1 LPSEFWQTLGDAL
14 SWYLLAL
21 ELVIICVINGLL
33 IRSWRLFR
41 VVLAETNNLLLSVL
55 LNFEEMVSLV
65 SFSGC

>member
-1 LPSEFWQTLGDAL
+1 MVI
-14 SWYLLAL
+14 WYLLVL

-41 VVLAETNNLLLSVL
+41 VVLAETNNLLLFVL

>member
-1 LPSEFWQTLGDAL
+1 MVN
-14 SWYLLAL
+14 WYLLIL

-41 VVLAETNNLLLSVL
+41 VVLAETNNLLLFVL

-65 SFSGC
+65 SFRGC

>member
-1 LPSEFWQTLGDAL
+1 MVN
-14 SWYLLAL
+14 WYLLIL

-41 VVLAETNNLLLSVL
+41 VVLAETNNLLLFVL

>member
-1 LPSEFWQTLGDAL
+1 
-14 SWYLLAL
+14 
-21 ELVIICVINGLL
+21 LL

-41 VVLAETNNLLLSVL
+41 VVLAETNNLLLFVL

>member
-1 LPSEFWQTLGDAL
+1 
-14 SWYLLAL
+14 
-21 ELVIICVINGLL
+21 VIICVINDLL

-41 VVLAETNNLLLSVL
+41 VVLEETNNLLLFVL